1 MTRYSPA
8 TEHYVLYIVLSYSR
22 RAQRLKQVVCV
33 WSSIIRIVRES
44 NGLVAEHV
52 GKVPISQVIYS
63 SWLTVTDR
71 LELSQR
77 SFRGLRIWQTAM
89 ILPMYF
95 IIQKQN
101 HVEVADNR
109 ALFTIFFCTLPNTIF
124 FVMSEW
130 DRYRILCNDRFH
142 FLCVGSNTHRIF
154 SNNTWHRLIVT
165 HGDFQL
171 ISFLYT

>member
-1 MTRYSPA
+1 MFLIKY
-8 TEHYVLYIVLSYSR
+8 HLY
-22 RAQRLKQVVCV
+22 RL
-33 WSSIIRIVRES
+33 RES

-77 SFRGLRIWQTAM
+77 SFRGLRIWQIAM

-109 ALFTIFFCTLPNTIF
+109 ALFTKFFAHYLILIFLLWVSEIDIEYYVTIDSIFYVWDQIHIGYLVTIRDIALLLPT
-124 FVMSEW
+124 V
-130 DRYRILCNDRFH
+130 
-142 FLCVGSNTHRIF
+142 TF
-154 SNNTWHRLIVT
+154 S
-165 HGDFQL
+165 
-171 ISFLYT
+171 